1 MLLSR
6 KFCYLCC
13 LLLMGIGLVLGVV
26 ACCLLFWGVIWCLR
40 LMLLCLVLGWLL
52 GDCGGLVM
60 MFWLSTLL
68 FGLVGFGCFVCPVDW
83 CWCTCWLVG

>member
-1 MLLSR
+1 ML
-6 KFCYLCC
+6 FVVDGYWFGFGCGC
-13 LLLMGIGLVLGVV
+13 LLLVVL
-26 ACCLLFWGVIWCLR
+26 GVIWCLR

-52 GDCGGLVM
+52 GGCGGLVM